1 MASGHTRARI
11 SHTGKKTSKYYG
23 TKGEAEA
30 FIADQIRNLKRFG
43 TVSGKTVDLDAYK
56 WNAVDEILSEIGV
69 TPLEAATHY
78 AALVKRAGSVAKLGT
93 LVEMGRGVA
102 PPDADASPS
111 LRDLTTTASKAKTH
125 HSPVTVISTRTR
137 LARLEKCCPDL
148 VAQPMCSHHHRH
160 APGSSG
166 QMPR

>member
-1 MASGHTRARI
+1 MLENDIKGYNIVKKACTIMHSLIDDWKPKACTSRTGKPWRVVIPARI
-11 SHTGKKTSKYYG
+11 SHTGKQTSKYYG

-78 AALVKRAGSVAKLGT
+78 AALVKRAGSVVKLGT

-102 PPDADASPS
+102 AGCRCITIPPGP
-111 LRDLTTTASKAKTH
+111 
-125 HSPVTVISTRTR
+125 
-137 LARLEKCCPDL
+137 
-148 VAQPMCSHHHRH
+148 HHHCQQGKN
-160 APGSSG
+160 AP
-166 QMPR
+166 